1 MIDNHLDA
9 KGEIDHEKLRE
20 TVRIAVR
27 ALDNVIDIN
36 FYPTDAAR
44 RANQRHRPIGLG
56 VMGLQNALFQRN
68 TSFASQEAVDF
79 NDEFMEAIAYYAY
92 EASSDLAAE
101 HGSYSTYKGSKWHRG
116 LLPPDTIDLLE
127 AERGQE
133 IKVPRGGKLNWDGLR
148 TKIQKQGMRNSNV
161 LAIAPTA
168 TISNIMGS
176 SPCIEPTYKNLFVKS
191 NLSGDFIVL
200 NSYLVRDLKKLGL
213 WGQDMVDQLKY
224 HDGEIGD
231 IDEIPVDI
239 KKKYATAF
247 SIEHRWF
254 IEAAARRQKW
264 IDQSQSVN
272 LFIAKPDLKKLSHM
286 YRDAWH
292 AGLKTTYYLR
302 SLAASNIEKSTV
314 NAKKKV
320 RIDPAKDQ
328 GKTPTAEEIK
338 ACSLEAMM
346 NGEEC
351 EACQ

>member
-1 MIDNHLDA
+1 
-9 KGEIDHEKLRE
+9 
-20 TVRIAVR
+20 
-27 ALDNVIDIN
+27 
-36 FYPTDAAR
+36 
-44 RANQRHRPIGLG
+44 
-56 VMGLQNALFQRN
+56 
-68 TSFASQEAVDF
+68 
-79 NDEFMEAIAYYAY
+79 
-92 EASSDLAAE
+92 
-101 HGSYSTYKGSKWHRG
+101 
-116 LLPPDTIDLLE
+116 
-127 AERGQE
+127 
-133 IKVPRGGKLNWDGLR
+133 
-148 TKIQKQGMRNSNV
+148 
-161 LAIAPTA
+161 
-168 TISNIMGS
+168 
-176 SPCIEPTYKNLFVKS
+176 
-191 NLSGDFIVL
+191 
-200 NSYLVRDLKKLGL
+200 
-213 WGQDMVDQLKY
+213 MVDQLKY

-320 RIDPAKDQ
+320 RIDSAKDQ